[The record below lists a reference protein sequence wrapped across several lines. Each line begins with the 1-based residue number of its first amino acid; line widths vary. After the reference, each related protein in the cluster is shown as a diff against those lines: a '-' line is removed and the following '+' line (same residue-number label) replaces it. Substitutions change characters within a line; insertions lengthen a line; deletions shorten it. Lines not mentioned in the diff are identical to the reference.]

1 MSKKED
7 SDDGWQTRLIA
18 YGDQRMSQSLEI
30 GLMILQAFSPARQW
44 MGISEIADE
53 FKLSPSTTHRYV
65 KTLLALGFLEQGP
78 TRKYRLTRVASYFG
92 AAMLN
97 ATGLPSVSFPFLRAL
112 RNEVRHTVSLAILDR
127 DSILYAGRVYSHT
140 KGQYA
145 ADGNRRLGSRV
156 PASCT
161 AMGKALVAGLPES
174 DGQEWTQE
182 TKLPSCGPNAIVRKA
197 EFQTELE
204 LVREHGYAVNN
215 EELVRGMVAIAAP
228 VQRGDDVSVAI
239 GVAAN
244 AHITSAAALVEGCRD
259 ALLATASELAE
270 HIDYNPRMRWRN
282 T

>member
-1 MSKKED
+1 
-7 SDDGWQTRLIA
+7 
-18 YGDQRMSQSLEI
+18 MSQSLEV
-30 GLMILQAFSPARQW
+30 GLMILQGFSPAREW
-44 MGISEIADE
+44 MGIAEIADE
-53 FKLSPSTTHRYV
+53 FKLSRPTTHRYV
-65 KTLLALGFLEQGP
+65 KTLVALGFVEQGAK
-78 TRKYRLTRVASYFG
+78 RKYRLTQSARYVG

-97 ATGLPSVSFPFLRAL
+97 ATGLPSVSFPFLQAL
-112 RNEVRHTVSLAILDR
+112 RNEVRYTVSLAILDR
-127 DSILYAGRVYSHT
+127 DSILYAGRVCGHS

-145 ADGNRRLGSRV
+145 ADAGRRMGSRV

-197 EFQTELE
+197 EFQAELE
-204 LVREHGYAVNN
+204 LVRQRGYAVNN

-228 VQRGDDVSVAI
+228 IQRGNDVNVAI

-244 AHITSAAALVEGCRD
+244 AHTTSVAALVERCCD

-270 HIDYNPRMRWRN
+270 HLDYNPRMRWRN